1 MAGLFEAMG
10 AVLGLLLGSFLNV
23 CVVRLPAGESVVD
36 GRSKCREC
44 GATIRW
50 YDNLPVVSWLLL
62 RGQCRSCGKTI
73 SWRYPAVELAVAAWF
88 AVVAHRLAPLF
99 RVAGVPLTVEAVAQ
113 GVLSAAGMAV
123 LGWLLIGL
131 AVTDWRTQIL
141 PNAMTLGGVAA
152 GIFLVCLQGIFLR
165 QDENRVLLHRANP
178 LSSPGNVVDRGNVLL
193 TGPEALIGGR
203 MLAVIAAA
211 AVLLAVRALYRAV
224 RRREGLGLGDV
235 KLLAMVAAFLGF
247 APAVLTLFVGVVA
260 GSGYGT
266 VLLLRRQAGGQTRL
280 PLGSFLAGGGL
291 LAALFGQQIL
301 GWYRSLL

>member
-1 MAGLFEAMG
+1 MVGLFEVVG

-23 CVVRLPAGESVVD
+23 CIVRLPAGESVVG
-36 GRSKCREC
+36 GRSKCRSC

-62 RGQCRSCGKTI
+62 RRRCRSCGETI

-99 RVAGVPLTVEAVAQ
+99 GGAGVRLTTEAVAQ

-131 AVTDWRTQIL
+131 MVTDWRTQLL
-141 PNAMTLGGVAA
+141 PDVMTLGGVAT
-152 GIFLVCLQGIFLR
+152 GFFLVCLQGIFLG
-165 QDENRVLLHRANP
+165 QDEDRVLLHRANP
-178 LSSPGNVVDRGNVLL
+178 LSSPGNVVDRGNLLL

-203 MLAVIAAA
+203 MVAVLAAA
-211 AVLLAVRALYRAV
+211 GVLLAVRALYRRV
-224 RRREGLGLGDV
+224 RRRDGLGLGDV

-247 APAVLTLFVGVVA
+247 TPAVLTLFVGVVV
-260 GSGYGT
+260 GSAYGT
-266 VLLLRRQAGGQTRL
+266 TLLLRRKASGQTRL

-291 LAALFGQQIL
+291 LAALYGQQIL
-301 GWYRSLL
+301 GWYRALL